1 MRYIPVLILFFAAF
15 TAACKKEKQDF
26 KKDNRVI
33 TDPRGNSSIRL
44 VNATGYN
51 QVIANGDTLTNYK
64 VIPATPDHNQWEYPG
79 TPYFPSNGRLG
90 ATWSLPRS
98 LFGKN
103 GAVSLV
109 IEANGWQTNN
119 RTLRLDVKDSYDTPL
134 DYYLL
139 TQKDEPYV
147 IDAPPA
153 VVAVPRGIHAPS
165 RPDHFKIRIVNMA
178 ARVSD
183 QFQGVEDVA
192 KPLTLALADGTP
204 VHAATSN
211 IAPGA
216 YSDYVELPYGTYQFK
231 VLTPG
236 GHQVTA
242 IAPRSTEGVH
252 KIDPATSTIAK
263 DTSGR
268 PHAVSS
274 GLTYAPFKTYQP
286 GGIYTI
292 MVAPATFTVP
302 YYLGNP
308 GEEVGMFQNGFRV
321 IADAGE
327 TLNNTYA
334 NVQWVNALP
343 GSAAVSL
350 SVNGREIGEGQD
362 FGTSSGYVSCITAE
376 TKIAA
381 KDASGKEIATITHML
396 QAGQNYTAWLHA
408 GASGKA
414 QITIVSNNLSGVYT
428 TIGNNSQ
435 DATYDRNKRTFPIDI
450 RFLNFCADLPYVS
463 FRQNN
468 GQPVPSEAGVS
479 DNLQPGIIPFS
490 TSPYARYAA
499 TNNANQLKV
508 YRSTPAVVPGAWLP
522 DIPTVYS
529 QDLVARPALYTGG
542 TMPAQEP
549 GVYTIALIGQ
559 YKAGAP
565 AAEKA
570 RMIIVKHTR

>member
-1 MRYIPVLILFFAAF
+1 MRYIPVLILLFAAF
-15 TAACKKEKQDF
+15 TTACKKEKQDYE
-26 KKDNRVI
+26 KDNRVI
-33 TDPRGNSSIRL
+33 TDPRANSSTRL
-44 VNATGYN
+44 VNVTGYN

-64 VIPATPDHNQWEYPG
+64 VIPNTPGYNQWEYPG
-79 TPYFPSNGRLG
+79 TPYFPSDGRLG
-90 ATWSLPRS
+90 ATWYLPRS
-98 LFGKN
+98 LFGKSST
-103 GAVSLV
+103 VSLV
-109 IEANGWQTNN
+109 VEANGWQTLN
-119 RTLRLDVKDSYDTPL
+119 RTLQLDVKDDYNTPL

-139 TQKDEPYV
+139 TQKNEPYV

-153 VVAVPRGIHAPS
+153 IVPVPRSVHAPS
-165 RPDHFKIRIVNMA
+165 RADHFKIRIVNMA
-178 ARVSD
+178 ARVSE

-192 KPLTLALADGTP
+192 QPLTLTLADGTP
-204 VHAATSN
+204 VHTTTSN

-242 IAPRSTEGVH
+242 VAPRSLEYIH
-252 KIDPATSTIAK
+252 KIDPVTSTITK

-268 PHAVSS
+268 PHAIST

-292 MVAPATFTVP
+292 VVAPATFVVP

-308 GEEVGMFQNGFRV
+308 GEEVSMFQNGFRV

-327 TLNNTYA
+327 ALNNTYA

-350 SVNGREIGEGQD
+350 SVNGREIGEGQV
-362 FGTSSGYVSCITAE
+362 FGTYSGYSSCITAE
-376 TKIAA
+376 AKIAA
-381 KDASGKEIATITHML
+381 KDAAGKELAATTYLL

-408 GASGKA
+408 DANGKA
-414 QITIVSNNLSGVYT
+414 QITIVNNNLSGVYT
-428 TIGNNSQ
+428 IIGNNSQ
-435 DATYDRNKRTFPIDI
+435 DATYDRNKRIYPIDI
-450 RFLNFCADLPYVS
+450 RFLNFCADLPYIS

-479 DNLQPGIIPFS
+479 DNLQPGIIPYA
-490 TSPYARYAA
+490 TSPYARYGA
-499 TNNANQLKV
+499 TDKAYQLKV
-508 YRSTPAVVPGAWLP
+508 YRSTPEVVPGAWLP

-529 QDLVARPALYTGG
+529 QALVARPALYAGG
-542 TMPAQEP
+542 TMPVQEP

-565 AAEKA
+565 ATEKA